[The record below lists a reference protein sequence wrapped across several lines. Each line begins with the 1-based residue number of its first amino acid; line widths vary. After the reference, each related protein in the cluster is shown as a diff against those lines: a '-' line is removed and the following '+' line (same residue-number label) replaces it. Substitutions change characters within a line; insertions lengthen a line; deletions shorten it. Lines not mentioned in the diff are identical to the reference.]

1 MKQLY
6 TIQPLVSYIKDTYV
20 RVTIDRQKIT
30 YTSMAFEEKDGVG
43 YWYFTNNKPDDKI
56 YVWCSKETPREFE
69 KKNSNKITKVELIDK
84 DTIAVTKDVRN
95 IWDKYFIKHF
105 DPIKGLIK
113 KQRKEK

>member
-20 RVTIDRQKIT
+20 RVTIDRQKLT
-30 YTSMAFEEKDGVG
+30 YASMAFEEKDGVG

-56 YVWCSKETPREFE
+56 YVWCSTYTPKEFE
-69 KKNSNKITKVELIDK
+69 KKNSSKIAKVELIDK
-84 DTIAVTKDVRN
+84 GTIPVTKEVSR
-95 IWDKYFIKHF
+95 IWNRYFINHF

-113 KQRKEK
+113 KQRKER